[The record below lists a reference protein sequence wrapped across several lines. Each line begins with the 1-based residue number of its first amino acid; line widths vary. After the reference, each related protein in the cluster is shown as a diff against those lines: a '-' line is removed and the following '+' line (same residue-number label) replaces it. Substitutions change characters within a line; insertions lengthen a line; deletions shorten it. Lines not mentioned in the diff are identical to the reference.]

1 MKVCKAGKPC
11 NHGRTPSRLKNR
23 SCRLSSCPW
32 GFGRCVLSRH
42 RSATQQLALLCGML
56 TGKAKAGG
64 VVKQCCNV
72 RVALSGTVPASAAV
86 NKNGKSHFWYYFKQ
100 IRNYELVFILTY
112 TAELQT
118 GILLEM
124 IKLFSEDL
132 GTRWR
137 LLTGSNR
144 TAPKEEPGGW
154 RCARGS
160 AAALLHDR
168 AVTHTS
174 SLGFCSPF
182 QLMPVLSAEV
192 SREGSLFN
200 LHCTAPYVKVSRFQ
214 GVFTTCCNAKSRLCS
229 EELCHTTWLGMG

>member
-1 MKVCKAGKPC
+1 MKVCKAGEPC
-11 NHGRTPSRLKNR
+11 DHVRTPSRLKNW
-23 SCRLSSCPW
+23 SCCLSLYLW

-42 RSATQQLALLCGML
+42 RTATQQLALLCGML
-56 TGKAKAGG
+56 TGKAKVGG
-64 VVKQCCNV
+64 VVKQCRNV
-72 RVALSGTVPASAAV
+72 RVDLSGTVPASAAV
-86 NKNGKSHFWYYFKQ
+86 NKNGKSHFWCYFKQ
-100 IRNYELVFILTY
+100 IRNHELVFVLTY

-124 IKLFSEDL
+124 VKLFSEDL
-132 GTRWR
+132 GTRWS

-144 TAPKEEPGGW
+144 TALKEEPGGW

-168 AVTHTS
+168 AVSHTS

-182 QLMPVLSAEV
+182 QLLPVLSVEV

-200 LHCTAPYVKVSRFQ
+200 LHCTAPYVKGSRFQ
-214 GVFTTCCNAKSRLCS
+214 GSLYYMLQCKEQTV
-229 EELCHTTWLGMG
+229 